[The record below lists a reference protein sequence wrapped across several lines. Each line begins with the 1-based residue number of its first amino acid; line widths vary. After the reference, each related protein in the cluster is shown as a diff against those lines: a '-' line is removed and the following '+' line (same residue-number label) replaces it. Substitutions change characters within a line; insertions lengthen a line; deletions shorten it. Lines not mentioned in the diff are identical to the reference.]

1 VESIGCGGVPGNT
14 DFIGGVRQEPHL
26 YRTWMSAF
34 YGRGNMTQDEPMFT
48 VHTSHL
54 NTGLRGVPVGTCR
67 TSFVT
72 PTEGVH
78 YCGYPIAELAHYA
91 PEDIVYLLFNKE
103 LPTPEQSTQFKADLA
118 ARGRV
123 PESVAAVFSTLPKD
137 GHPMDWLSVGIHTLG
152 MLETTGD
159 WKEDALNLI
168 ARMPRMMGLMFRIR
182 EGRADNIPEDDLSA
196 TMVQRFVRTLEMEGV
211 DDRLME
217 KILATY
223 LVLHM
228 DHGGGNL
235 STFTGKAIASGHATV
250 YSSIAGAMNALS
262 GPLHGRANQS
272 CLEFVLRIG
281 TSDPGEV
288 EAFVRGEL
296 AAKRPVFGFGHAVL
310 RAEDPRA
317 TVQFALGEELCPDDE
332 NFKIIRTLR
341 EVAPRVLS
349 ENKKISN
356 PNANVDIA
364 SGALLHHV
372 GFKDPT
378 YYTTFFGWARV
389 AGIGAQIIDERTVMR
404 AGKGTPIYRP
414 KYIAE
419 EQELRHVD

>member
-1 VESIGCGGVPGNT
+1 MDVGCAEALAMK
-14 DFIGGVRQEPHL
+14 D
-26 YRTWMSAF
+26 
-34 YGRGNMTQDEPMFT
+34 DEPMFA
-48 VHTSHL
+48 VRSSHL

-72 PTEGVH
+72 PKEGVH
-78 YCGYPIAELAHYA
+78 YCGYPIGELAQHS
-91 PEDIVYLLFNKE
+91 PEDIVFLLFNKE
-103 LPTPEQSTQFKADLA
+103 LPTPEQSVAFKADLA
-118 ARGRV
+118 RRGRV
-123 PESVAAVFSTLPKD
+123 PDSLAAVFHTLPRD
-137 GHPMDWLSVGIHTLG
+137 GHPMDWLSVGVHTLG
-152 MLETTGD
+152 MLDTTGD

-168 ARMPRMMGLMFRIR
+168 ARMPRMMGLLFRIR
-182 EGRADNIPEDDLSA
+182 EGRGENIPDDNLDLS
-196 TMVQRFVRTLEMEGV
+196 MVQRFVRTLETEDI
-211 DDRLME
+211 DDDLMDQ
-217 KILATY
+217 ILSTY

-250 YSSIAGAMNALS
+250 YASIAGAMNALS

-272 CLEFVLRIG
+272 CLEFVLQIG

-288 EAFVRGEL
+288 ESFVRKEL
-296 AAKRPVFGFGHAVL
+296 AAKRPIFGFGHAVL

-317 TVQFALGEELCPDDE
+317 TVQFALGERLCPDDE

-341 EVAPRVLS
+341 EVAPRVLG

-364 SGALLHHV
+364 SGALLHHI
-372 GFKDPT
+372 GFRDPT

-389 AGIGAQIIDERTVMR
+389 SGIGAQIIDERTVMR
-404 AGKGTPIYRP
+404 GGKGTPIYRP

-419 EQELRHVD
+419 EQDLRHVD

>member
-1 VESIGCGGVPGNT
+1 
-14 DFIGGVRQEPHL
+14 
-26 YRTWMSAF
+26 
-34 YGRGNMTQDEPMFT
+34 MTQDEPMFT
-48 VHTSHL
+48 VHKSHL

-78 YCGYPIAELAHYA
+78 YCGYPIAELAHHA

-103 LPTPEQSTQFKADLA
+103 LPTPAQSTQFKADLA
-118 ARGRV
+118 GRGHV
-123 PESVAAVFSTLPKD
+123 PETVAAVFHTLPKD

-152 MLETTGD
+152 MLDTTGD

-168 ARMPRMMGLMFRIR
+168 ARMPRMMGLLFRIR
-182 EGRADNIPEDDLSA
+182 DGRGENIPEDDLNAS
-196 TMVQRFVRTLEMEGV
+196 MVQRFVRTLAFEDV
-211 DDRLME
+211 DHALME
-217 KILATY
+217 QILATY

-281 TSDPGEV
+281 TSDPDKV

-317 TVQFALGEELCPDDE
+317 TVQFELGEKLCPDDE

-389 AGIGAQIIDERTVMR
+389 AGIGAQIIDERTVLR
-404 AGKGTPIYRP
+404 GGKGTPIYRP

-419 EQELRHVD
+419 EQQLRHLD

>member
-1 VESIGCGGVPGNT
+1 MK
-14 DFIGGVRQEPHL
+14 D
-26 YRTWMSAF
+26 
-34 YGRGNMTQDEPMFT
+34 DEPMFA
-48 VHTSHL
+48 VRSSHL

-72 PTEGVH
+72 PKEGVH
-78 YCGYPIAELAHYA
+78 YCGYPIGELAQHS
-91 PEDIVYLLFNKE
+91 PEDIVFLLFNKE
-103 LPTPEQSTQFKADLA
+103 LPTPEQSTAFKADLA
-118 ARGRV
+118 RRGRV
-123 PESVAAVFSTLPKD
+123 PDSLAAVFHTLPRD
-137 GHPMDWLSVGIHTLG
+137 GHPMDWLSVGVHTLG
-152 MLETTGD
+152 MLDTTGD

-168 ARMPRMMGLMFRIR
+168 ARMPRMMGLLFRIR
-182 EGRADNIPEDDLSA
+182 EGRGDNIPEDDLDLS
-196 TMVQRFVRTLEMEGV
+196 MVQRFVRTLETDDV
-211 DDRLME
+211 DDDLMDQ
-217 KILATY
+217 ILSTY

-250 YSSIAGAMNALS
+250 YASIAGAMNALS

-272 CLEFVLRIG
+272 CLEFVLQIG
-281 TSDPGEV
+281 TSDPVEV
-288 EAFVRGEL
+288 EAFVRKEL
-296 AAKRPVFGFGHAVL
+296 AAKRPIFGFGHAVL

-317 TVQFALGEELCPDDE
+317 TVQFALGERLCPDDE

-341 EVAPRVLS
+341 EVAPRVLG

-364 SGALLHHV
+364 SGALLHHI
-372 GFKDPT
+372 GFRDPT

-389 AGIGAQIIDERTVMR
+389 SGIGAQIIDERTVMR
-404 AGKGTPIYRP
+404 GGKGTPIYRP

-419 EQELRHVD
+419 EQDLRHVE

>member
-1 VESIGCGGVPGNT
+1 
-14 DFIGGVRQEPHL
+14 
-26 YRTWMSAF
+26 
-34 YGRGNMTQDEPMFT
+34 MTQDEPMFT
-48 VHTSHL
+48 VHSSHL

-78 YCGYPIAELAHYA
+78 YCGYPIAELAHFS
-91 PEDIVYLLFNKE
+91 PEDIVFLLFNKE
-103 LPTPEQSTQFKADLA
+103 LPTPEQSAAFKAELS

-123 PESVAAVFSTLPKD
+123 PDSVAAVFHTLPRD
-137 GHPMDWLSVGIHTLG
+137 GHPMDWLSIGIHTLG
-152 MLETTGD
+152 MMETTGD

-182 EGRADNIPEDDLSA
+182 EGRGENIPDDDLELN
-196 TMVQRFVRTLEMEGV
+196 MVQRFVRTLEMDGV
-211 DDRLME
+211 DDELME

-250 YSSIAGAMNALS
+250 YASIAGAMNALS

-281 TSDPGEV
+281 TSDPDKV

-317 TVQFALGEELCPDDE
+317 TVQFALGERLCPDDE
-332 NFKIIRTLR
+332 NFKVIRTLR

-404 AGKGTPIYRP
+404 SGKGTPIYRP

-419 EQELRHVD
+419 QQELRHLD